1 MQGHISTERPIQ
13 LRKKFS
19 TNKDQEHYR
28 DDQKSYAY
36 PYPEWFALLIEVSTD
51 PSDQKTNRQNK
62 YAESDKDHKG
72 KKQIKE
78 NRDRIR
84 RHIWFRPYREML

>member
-1 MQGHISTERPIQ
+1 MQGHISTKRPIQ

-19 TNKDQEHYR
+19 TNKDQEHDR
-28 DDQKSYAY
+28 DDKKSYAY

-62 YAESDKDHKG
+62 HAESDKDHKD

-84 RHIWFRPYREML
+84 RHI

>member
-13 LRKKFS
+13 QRKKYS
-19 TNKDQEHYR
+19 TNKDQEHDR
-28 DDQKSYAY
+28 DDQKSYAC

-62 YAESDKDHKG
+62 HAESDKDHKD

-78 NRDRIR
+78 NSNRIR
-84 RHIWFRPYREML
+84 RHI

>member
-19 TNKDQEHYR
+19 TNKDKEHDR
-28 DDQKSYAY
+28 DYKHCNAH
-36 PYPEWFALLIEVSTD
+36 PYPEWFTLFIEVRAD

-62 YAESDKDHKG
+62 HAEGNKDHKG

-78 NRDRIR
+78 NSNRIR
-84 RHIWFRPYREML
+84 RHI

>member
-19 TNKDQEHYR
+19 TNKDQKHDR

-62 YAESDKDHKG
+62 HAESNNDHKD

-84 RHIWFRPYREML
+84 RHI

>member
-1 MQGHISTERPIQ
+1 MQGYISTERPIQ
-13 LRKKFS
+13 LRNKFS
-19 TNKDQEHYR
+19 TNKDQEHDR
-28 DDQKSYAY
+28 DYKHCNAY

-62 YAESDKDHKG
+62 HAESNKDHKD

-84 RHIWFRPYREML
+84 RHI

>member
-19 TNKDQEHYR
+19 TNKDQEHDR

-62 YAESDKDHKG
+62 HAESDKDHKD

-84 RHIWFRPYREML
+84 RHI

>member
-13 LRKKFS
+13 LRNKFG
-19 TNKDQEHYR
+19 TNEYQEQDR
-28 DDQKSYAY
+28 DYKQCNAH
-36 PYPEWFALLIEVSTD
+36 PYPEWFTLFIEVCTD

-62 YAESDKDHKG
+62 HAEGNKDHKG

-78 NRDRIR
+78 NSNRIR
-84 RHIWFRPYREML
+84 RHI

>member
-19 TNKDQEHYR
+19 TNKDQEHDR

-36 PYPEWFALLIEVSTD
+36 PNPECFALLIEVSTD

-62 YAESDKDHKG
+62 HAESDKDHKD

-84 RHIWFRPYREML
+84 RHI

>member
-19 TNKDQEHYR
+19 TNKDQEHDR

-36 PYPEWFALLIEVSTD
+36 PNPERFALLIEVSTD

-62 YAESDKDHKG
+62 HAESDKDHKD

-84 RHIWFRPYREML
+84 RHI

>member
-19 TNKDQEHYR
+19 TNKDQEHDR

-36 PYPEWFALLIEVSTD
+36 PYPEWFSLLIEVSTD

-62 YAESDKDHKG
+62 HAESDKDHKG

-78 NRDRIR
+78 NSNRIR
-84 RHIWFRPYREML
+84 RHI

>member
-19 TNKDQEHYR
+19 TNKDQEHDR

-62 YAESDKDHKG
+62 HAESDKDHKD

-78 NRDRIR
+78 NSNRIR
-84 RHIWFRPYREML
+84 RHI

>member
-19 TNKDQEHYR
+19 TNKDQEHDR
-28 DDQKSYAY
+28 DDKQCNAY

-51 PSDQKTNRQNK
+51 PSDQKTNR
-62 YAESDKDHKG
+62 
-72 KKQIKE
+72 
-78 NRDRIR
+78 
-84 RHIWFRPYREML
+84 

>member
-19 TNKDQEHYR
+19 TNKDQEHDR

-62 YAESDKDHKG
+62 HAESDKDHKG

-78 NRDRIR
+78 NSNRIR
-84 RHIWFRPYREML
+84 RHI

>member
-1 MQGHISTERPIQ
+1 MQGHISTKRPIQ

-19 TNKDQEHYR
+19 TNKDQEHDR

-62 YAESDKDHKG
+62 HAESDKDHKD

-84 RHIWFRPYREML
+84 RHI

>member
-1 MQGHISTERPIQ
+1 MQGHISTERPIH

-19 TNKDQEHYR
+19 TNKDQEHDR

-62 YAESDKDHKG
+62 HAESDKDHKD

-84 RHIWFRPYREML
+84 RHI

>member
-1 MQGHISTERPIQ
+1 MQGYISTERPIQ

-19 TNKDQEHYR
+19 TNKDQEHDR

-51 PSDQKTNRQNK
+51 PSDQKTNRHNK
-62 YAESDKDHKG
+62 HAESNKDHKG

-84 RHIWFRPYREML
+84 RHI